1 MSNFSEQINET
12 LIYVGQKLRT
22 EREKLHITREHMELI
37 TEVSV
42 DTIKRIESGKPSSIE
57 NVLKIAAALHVP
69 FSLLFPAPP
78 RDKHVIRQEIDKL
91 LDELSRY

>member
-22 EREKLHITREHMELI
+22 ERERLHFTREYMEQI
-37 TEVSV
+37 TAVSV

-57 NVLKIAAALHVP
+57 NVLKIAAALHIP

-78 RDKHVIRQEIDKL
+78 RDKYVIRQEIDTL
-91 LDELSRY
+91 LDELSKS

>member
-1 MSNFSEQINET
+1 MSDLGNQINET

-22 EREKLHITREHMELI
+22 ERERLHFTREYMEQI
-37 TEVSV
+37 TAVSV

-57 NVLKIAAALHVP
+57 NVLKTAAALHVP

-78 RDKHVIRQEIDKL
+78 RDKYVIRQEIDKL
-91 LDELSRY
+91 VDELSKY